1 MIKCQIIQNG
11 KKTDEIYQKDGLEF
25 YENHG
30 MERSNSIRTS
40 VVDARLDEWHYEDFG
55 IMHQH
60 YRGKEDNSGFRVMH
74 EVRPALMFTLATKG
88 FGSKSIYQANNTKH
102 ELLWHKGNANICFLS
117 GEGGQQ
123 VNLNKDL
130 SLDLMSIVVLQK
142 SIEKLIDYDA
152 EIFEKFSPYVQCG
165 DNVHL
170 VLNQNRQVEAA
181 VAKAASDLDLA
192 RLMGNNAHRYMQ
204 SKVID
209 CLSGFLVLGSTASG
223 GDYVSL
229 LMRDKMHELQEI
241 IVSRYWDMLS
251 LHDLAKMVGTNECT
265 LKKAFKLVFGTT
277 VFQYLFDYRMGLAVR
292 YLLDSN
298 LPIAE
303 IGIRLGYDYQSH
315 FCTAFKRKYGMSPME
330 YRLANTV
337 QYRGDADEEQIR

>member
-25 YENHG
+25 YDNHG

-74 EVRPALMFTLATKG
+74 EV
-88 FGSKSIYQANNTKH
+88 
-102 ELLWHKGNANICFLS
+102 
-117 GEGGQQ
+117 
-123 VNLNKDL
+123 
-130 SLDLMSIVVLQK
+130 
-142 SIEKLIDYDA
+142 
-152 EIFEKFSPYVQCG
+152 
-165 DNVHL
+165 
-170 VLNQNRQVEAA
+170 
-181 VAKAASDLDLA
+181 
-192 RLMGNNAHRYMQ
+192 
-204 SKVID
+204 
-209 CLSGFLVLGSTASG
+209 
-223 GDYVSL
+223 
-229 LMRDKMHELQEI
+229 QEI
-241 IVSRYWDMLS
+241 ILSRYWDMPS

-303 IGIRLGYDYQSH
+303 IGLRLGYDYQSH
-315 FCTAFKRKYGMSPME
+315 FCTAFKRKYGMSLME